1 MFSHQALFSHHSRG
15 RLFWFMK
22 LIQAL
27 TLCNVVSHRFSRGV
41 FIKVMQVF
49 FVMDSTSDLF
59 DLCPLAYYFLSLC
72 SVRHTLGQGHHQV

>member
-1 MFSHQALFSHHSRG
+1 
-15 RLFWFMK
+15 
-22 LIQAL
+22 
-27 TLCNVVSHRFSRGV
+27 V

-72 SVRHTLGQGHHQV
+72 LVRRTRSRASPGLGFSLGNGRVKKALSLVMP